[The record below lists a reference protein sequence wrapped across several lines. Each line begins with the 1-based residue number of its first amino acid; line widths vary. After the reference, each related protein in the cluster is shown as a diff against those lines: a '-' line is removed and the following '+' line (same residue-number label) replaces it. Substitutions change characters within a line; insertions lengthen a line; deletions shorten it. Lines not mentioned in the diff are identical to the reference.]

1 MKYDAEKGPS
11 KKGKI
16 VSRLIL
22 LVAIIAFGSGAYLLL
37 LTQSPKLTFLSK
49 TPQTKQANIKQDKI
63 IIPSAKIEVGIFDG
77 GEEALDK
84 GAWHRYPERGNPV
97 KGGNFIVSA
106 HRFGLGA
113 TPRET
118 RINSAFYNIE
128 ELNEGDEIIIHWKGK
143 PYEYKVSKRYKVDP
157 DAVEVEDEKE
167 DHVLTMYSC
176 TLGGRYD
183 GRIIVEAKP
192 QFKVKKT

>member
-16 VSRLIL
+16 LSRLVL
-22 LVAIIAFGSGAYLLL
+22 FVAVIAFVAGAYLLF
-37 LTQSPKLTFLSK
+37 LTQSPRLTFLSK
-49 TPQTKQANIKQDKI
+49 APVAEEPKIGDNRI
-63 IIPSAKIEVGIFDG
+63 IIPSAKIDVGIFDG

-113 TPRET
+113 TPKET

-128 ELNEGDEIIIHWKGK
+128 QLSEGDEVVI
-143 PYEYKVSKRYKVDP
+143 
-157 DAVEVEDEKE
+157 
-167 DHVLTMYSC
+167 
-176 TLGGRYD
+176 
-183 GRIIVEAKP
+183 
-192 QFKVKKT
+192 Q